1 MYIIPSDQPVA
12 DLKVMSVYQLK
23 SRKFLFTLR
32 LCRSDTNGIGT
43 ALDHSPLL
51 PDNAYNRAAISAGK
65 IGKDDIRTGSSGFAG
80 NPSIRTASH
89 NLASVDFKEFAVGEM
104 RIRTRNRGKT
114 PDAVMNLLCG
124 QRPVYDALLF

>member
-23 SRKFLFTLR
+23 SRKFLLTLR
-32 LCRSDTNGIGT
+32 LCRSDTDSIGT

-51 PDNAYNRAAISAGK
+51 PDNADNRAAISAGK

-80 NPSIRTASH
+80 NPVRSASH
-89 NLASVDFKEFAVGEM
+89 NLAPVDFKEFAVGEM

-114 PDAVMNLLCG
+114 SNAVVNLLRG